1 MTGVMSLMC
10 VSDDAKFKGSNPAEI
25 HFLVPGCLLWFSLI
39 QASRDSTVR
48 SWVFILGLDL
58 DLEV

>member
-25 HFLVPGCLLWFSLI
+25 HLVVPGCLLWFSLI
-39 QASRDSTVR
+39 QVSRDSTVR
-48 SWVFILGLDL
+48 SWALS
-58 DLEV
+58 